1 MKSRKLFHLLLF
13 FILLL
18 PTSPIIITGY
28 IIITSSISSLFASKP
43 GTLSESE
50 LKDVLKEITVK
61 VIVDDKEAASGTII
75 KKQNG
80 FYTVLTNYH
89 VIENAKS
96 VKIVTPDN
104 QVYPVEF
111 SKVDRQDNKN
121 DDLYDLAKLT
131 FSSETTYLVAGLA
144 EENIKPGEKVFAGGY
159 VKGNLQ
165 TTKGTAKLFLN
176 QPLIKGQQIAYD
188 NDIQQGMS
196 GGAIINEKGYL
207 VGINS
212 KLANPVLQTDFRYL
226 QGEQPDEKTLKE
238 WGNYSWGIAVNLV
251 DEAAPDLA
259 LFLER
264 VIRKIGGIPAKVLDI
279 AKQSS
284 VQIKLANG
292 GIGSGVIIAKDNDIY
307 YVLTAAH
314 VVENKQEYQVVAPN
328 KQVYQVDNQTIRT
341 RKGLD
346 MAVLQFRSSQVYQVA
361 TLGDYE
367 LKEQFVFLYGW
378 KGEESNHPSLFS
390 VGIMQNADKRDFWAK
405 PRGYELAYT
414 NQGYPGTSGG
424 GIWDTEGKLV
434 GIHNFA
440 ETDILGFSLGLS
452 IESFL
457 FYQKD
462 GLWKLPQPQL
472 NVAKNEP
479 KSADETSFIL
489 GLVQTTS
496 SIPDSVNGT
505 GAQWLNYGIQLW
517 RTSGTDSA
525 IIAMDNAISKD
536 PNSWEAYY
544 NAAWIWF
551 GQQKY
556 DLAVNA
562 INTAIREQP
571 TFYRSYLLKG
581 IIFQGLKKYENAVE
595 ALTQAILEAENDKKQ
610 DFLIYAV
617 RGELFSKLKRNQE
630 AIADYNQ
637 AITINPQDAKAYFN
651 RGVAKSDLGDKA
663 GALADYTQAITIN
676 PQLADAYNNRGVA
689 KSDLGD
695 KAGAIADYNQAITI
709 NPQYADAYNNRG
721 NAKSD
726 LGDNAGAIADFTQ
739 AITINPQD
747 AYAYYNRGN
756 AKSELGDKAGA
767 IADYTQAITINPQYA
782 DAYSNRGV
790 AKSDLGDKAGAI
802 ADYNQAITINPQD
815 AKTYYNRGNAKFVL
829 GDKAGAIADY
839 TQAITIN
846 PQYAD
851 AYSNRGVAK
860 SDLGDKA
867 GAIADY
873 NQAITIN
880 PQDAKTY
887 YNRGNAKFVLGDK
900 AGAIADYNQAITINP
915 QYAGAYN
922 NRGVVKSEL
931 GDKAGAISDFN
942 QAITINPQYAKAYIG
957 RGLMYLLTGNKQQ
970 AIKDLEIGKQLFQ
983 QQGNTQNAQT
993 IQELLN
999 IL

>member
-1 MKSRKLFHLLLF
+1 MKLHKLSHLFLFFFLLF
-13 FILLL
+13 
-18 PTSPIIITGY
+18 PASPIIITGC
-28 IIITSSISSLFASKP
+28 SSSLFARKP

-61 VIVDDKEAASGTII
+61 VLVDDKEAASGTII

-111 SKVDRQDNKN
+111 SKVDRQDNKK

-131 FSSETTYLVAGLA
+131 FSSETTYLVAGLG

-212 KLANPVLQTDFRYL
+212 KLAHPVLQTDFRYL

-259 LFLER
+259 LFPER

-279 AKQSS
+279 AKLSS
-284 VQIKLANG
+284 VQIKQANG
-292 GIGSGVIIAKDNDIY
+292 GIGSGVIIAKDKDIY

-314 VVENKQEYQVVAPN
+314 VVENKQEYQVVAPD
-328 KQVYQVDNQTIRT
+328 KQVYKVDNQTIRT
-341 RKGLD
+341 RDGLD

-361 TLGDYE
+361 TLGDYK
-367 LKEQFVFLYGW
+367 LKKQFVFLYGW
-378 KGEESNHPSLFS
+378 KGEELNHPSLFS
-390 VGIMQNADKRDFWAK
+390 VGTIETNTDFWAK

-414 NQGYPGTSGG
+414 NEGYPGMSGG

-505 GAQWLNYGIQLW
+505 GKQWLTYGIQLW
-517 RTSGTDSA
+517 RINDT
-525 IIAMDNAISKD
+525 DNAIKAMENAVSKD

-544 NAAWIWF
+544 NASLIWLL
-551 GQQKY
+551 QEKY
-556 DLAVNA
+556 DLALNA
-562 INTAIREQP
+562 INTAVREQP
-571 TFYRSYLLKG
+571 SFYRSYLLKSF
-581 IIFQGLKKYENAVE
+581 IFRDLKKYENAVE
-595 ALTQAILEAENDKKQ
+595 ALNQAILQAEKKDKEK
-610 DFLIYAV
+610 DFLLYEI
-617 RGELFSKLKRNQE
+617 RGELFGNLKRHQE
-630 AIADYNQ
+630 
-637 AITINPQDAKAYFN
+637 
-651 RGVAKSDLGDKA
+651 
-663 GALADYTQAITIN
+663 
-676 PQLADAYNNRGVA
+676 
-689 KSDLGD
+689 
-695 KAGAIADYNQAITI
+695 
-709 NPQYADAYNNRG
+709 
-721 NAKSD
+721 
-726 LGDNAGAIADFTQ
+726 
-739 AITINPQD
+739 
-747 AYAYYNRGN
+747 
-756 AKSELGDKAGA
+756 A

-782 DAYSNRGV
+782 DAYYNRGV
-790 AKSDLGDKAGAI
+790 AKSA
-802 ADYNQAITINPQD
+802 
-815 AKTYYNRGNAKFVL
+815 
-829 GDKAGAIADY
+829 
-839 TQAITIN
+839 
-846 PQYAD
+846 
-851 AYSNRGVAK
+851 
-860 SDLGDKA
+860 LGDKA

-915 QYAGAYN
+915 QYADAYN
-922 NRGVVKSEL
+922 NRGNAKSEL
-931 GDKAGAISDFN
+931 GDKAGAIADYSK
-942 QAITINPQYAKAYIG
+942 AITINPQLAPAYNNRGNAKYELGDKAG
-957 RGLMYLLTGNKQQ
+957 
-970 AIKDLEIGKQLFQ
+970 AIKDLETAKQLFQ
-983 QQGNTQNAQT
+983 QQGNTQNAQ
-993 IQELLN
+993 
-999 IL
+999 

>member
-131 FSSETTYLVAGLA
+131 FSSETTYLVAGLG

-212 KLANPVLQTDFRYL
+212 KLAHPVLQTDFRYL

-259 LFLER
+259 LFPER
-264 VIRKIGGIPAKVLDI
+264 EIRKIGGIPAKVLDI

-314 VVENKQEYQVVAPN
+314 VVENKQEYQVVAPD
-328 KQVYQVDNQTIRT
+328 KQVYKVDSQTIRK
-341 RKGLD
+341 RDGLD

-361 TLGDYE
+361 TLGDYK

-378 KGEESNHPSLFS
+378 KGEELNHPSLFS
-390 VGIMQNADKRDFWAK
+390 VGQMQNADKRDFWAK

-414 NQGYPGTSGG
+414 NEGYPGMSGG

-440 ETDILGFSLGLS
+440 ETEVLGYSLGLS

-462 GLWKLPQPQL
+462 GLWQLPQPQL

-479 KSADETSFIL
+479 RSADRTSIIL
-489 GLVQTTS
+489 ASVPTS
-496 SIPDSVNGT
+496 SAPDPVNGT
-505 GAQWLNYGIQLW
+505 GKQWLTYGIQLW
-517 RTSGTDSA
+517 RINDIDHA
-525 IIAMDNAISKD
+525 IKAMVNAVSKD
-536 PNSWEAYY
+536 PNSWQTYY
-544 NAAWIWF
+544 NVAQILGGTKKYNLAA
-551 GQQKY
+551 
-556 DLAVNA
+556 NA
-562 INTAIREQP
+562 INIAIRKQP
-571 TFYRSYLLKG
+571 NFYRSYLLKG
-581 IIFQGLKKYENAVE
+581 IIFRDLKKYENAVE
-595 ALTQAILEAENDKKQ
+595 ALNQGILEAEKDKET
-610 DFLIYAV
+610 DFLLYET
-617 RGELFSKLKRNQE
+617 RGGVFHILKRHQE
-630 AIADYNQ
+630 AI
-637 AITINPQDAKAYFN
+637 
-651 RGVAKSDLGDKA
+651 
-663 GALADYTQAITIN
+663 ADYTQAITIN
-676 PQLADAYNNRGVA
+676 PQYALAYNNRGLA
-689 KSDLGD
+689 KS
-695 KAGAIADYNQAITI
+695 N
-709 NPQYADAYNNRG
+709 
-721 NAKSD
+721 
-726 LGDNAGAIADFTQ
+726 
-739 AITINPQD
+739 
-747 AYAYYNRGN
+747 
-756 AKSELGDKAGA
+756 LGDKAGA

-782 DAYSNRGV
+782 LAYYNRGL
-790 AKSDLGDKAGAI
+790 AKYESEDKTGAI
-802 ADYNQAITINPQD
+802 ADYTQAITINPQD
-815 AKTYYNRGNAKFVL
+815 ANTYYNRGFAKDEL

-846 PQYAD
+846 PQLAQ
-851 AYSNRGVAK
+851 AYNNRGNAK
-860 SDLGDKA
+860 DELGDKA

-873 NQAITIN
+873 TQAITIN
-880 PQDAKTY
+880 PQDANTY
-887 YNRGNAKFVLGDK
+887 YNRGVTKSTLGDK
-900 AGAIADYNQAITINP
+900 AGAIKDLETAKQLFQQQNNIQGYQKAQKLLNNKTQNLLNNKQTVTINHLDDRDYYNRGLAYHKQGKLDLAIANYTKAITINP
-915 QYAGAYN
+915 QLALAYN
-922 NRGVVKSEL
+922 NRGLAKYDL
-931 GDKAGAISDFN
+931 GDKKGAIDDYTK
-942 QAITINPQYAKAYIG
+942 AITINPQLALAYNNRGIAKYDLGDKKGAIDDFTQAITISPQYAEAYNN
-957 RGLMYLLTGNKQQ
+957 RGLAKYDLGDKKG
-970 AIKDLEIGKQLFQ
+970 AIKDLETAKQLHQ
-983 QQGNTQNAQT
+983 QQGNTQKAQKA
-993 IQELLN
+993 QELLN
-999 IL
+999 QL